1 MSAST
6 VNDQTLSGAV
16 KACRILILCEDFAAY
31 ERAVEV
37 CRRIQTRFGDEFE
50 FDFNC
55 WNFWELADE
64 DCARLAAEAA
74 SFADIIL
81 VSLHNASASPA
92 LDAWLD
98 EFPEYRF
105 RSEGA
110 LVLVLKEF
118 ADPESTREL
127 AGRLE
132 QWSFRMHMDFVP
144 LVSGVS
150 KVFSQM
156 DGWMGHELPRD
167 YPERRNYDHWGL
179 NE

>member
-1 MSAST
+1 MGDT
-6 VNDQTLSGAV
+6 

-55 WNFWELADE
+55 WNFWELADVE
-64 DCARLAAEAA
+64 CARLATEAA

-81 VSLHNASASPA
+81 VSLHNAASSPA

-98 EFPEYRF
+98 AFPESRF
-105 RSEGA
+105 RAEGA
-110 LVLVLKEF
+110 LVLVLTES
-118 ADPESTREL
+118 ADPEIAQAFAS
-127 AGRLE
+127 RLE
-132 QWSFRMHMDFVP
+132 QWALRLAMDFVP
-144 LVSGVS
+144 LISRVS
-150 KVFSQM
+150 KMFTQM
-156 DGWMGHELPRD
+156 AGWPGSDLPPGF
-167 YPERRNYDHWGL
+167 PEHRNYDHWGL